1 MLKRKATIIACT
13 LATTLTCLFSSC
25 GQKAEAPSV
34 CGYNAR
40 ILSVDSAAGTCT
52 LASED
57 STKLTAEVFTADCSD
72 AVLTELSKP
81 EEPDP
86 SQPDDVQ
93 VEEIPL
99 SDFAPGDK
107 VVLTFP
113 IPEEGKDEWVDV
125 TQMQKTYLAEE

>member
-1 MLKRKATIIACT
+1 MKRQGFHYTREFDEAYEYQGKDLGSCCGAAETAFKIWAPFAERAR
-13 LATTLTCLFSSC
+13 LCLYRDGGSSM
-25 GQKAEAPSV
+25 
-34 CGYNAR
+34 
-40 ILSVDSAAGTCT
+40 
-52 LASED
+52 
-57 STKLTAEVFTADCSD
+57 KLTAEVFTADCSD

>member
-1 MLKRKATIIACT
+1 MVKRKTTIIVCT

-81 EEPDP
+81 EEPD
-86 SQPDDVQ
+86 DVQ

-125 TQMQKTYLAEE
+125 AQMQKTYLAEE

>member
-1 MLKRKATIIACT
+1 MLKRKATIIVCT
-13 LATTLTCLFSSC
+13 LATTITCLFSSC

-57 STKLTAEVFTADCSD
+57 SMKLTEEVFTADCSD

-81 EEPDP
+81 
-86 SQPDDVQ
+86 
-93 VEEIPL
+93 
-99 SDFAPGDK
+99 
-107 VVLTFP
+107 
-113 IPEEGKDEWVDV
+113 
-125 TQMQKTYLAEE
+125 